1 MVSKQNIMTVKQ
13 VAEEMGVVPA
23 VVYKW
28 IALGDI
34 DYFNIASQSAKRP
47 HFRISE
53 SQLKDFLKTKEGFQ
67 L

>member
-1 MVSKQNIMTVKQ
+1 MVSKQKMMTVKQ
-13 VAEEMGVVPA
+13 VAEEMSVVPA

-34 DYFNIASQSAKRP
+34 DYFNIASHSAKRAN
-47 HFRISE
+47 FRISE
-53 SQLKDFLKTKEGFQ
+53 SQLKDFLETKEGFQ